1 QVVAAAGGSGVEAA
15 GLLKRWLRRGNAGDG
30 RWQRGHCG
38 GSEATVVAAAAM
50 VVGGGG
56 ACWWIG

>member
-38 GSEATVVAAAAM
+38 G
-50 VVGGGG
+50 GGCHG
-56 ACWWIG
+56 WRLP